1 MRAAW
6 RRRSGEWRG
15 RGARSSLPRLLLG
28 AARLPRRCGAA
39 YFAHEFRGRGS
50 VAGGR
55 AAATGARRGWSRSA
69 PGSGRSERER
79 GGRGLRGGTGAQ
91 IAGGTDPR
99 ARLAAGHV
107 PTPWRPRLLRTA
119 SSIWHK
125 LSSRDGTRCLR
136 EPAPA
141 PSSRLVQNGRWTPA
155 ELGVEEGPGGRG
167 EGGAGGRLLG
177 GCPGWACFSGVGA
190 ATPVP
195 RTFGRDWMGSGR
207 IRGTRRYWANFFW
220 VGGGAESSLARYG
233 ERHPRAVC

>member
-167 EGGAGGRLLG
+167 GWGGGRWAPPWRLPGLGMLLG
-177 GCPGWACFSGVGA
+177 RRGCHPCSPHLWPGLDGVGPDPWDA
-190 ATPVP
+190 AVL
-195 RTFGRDWMGSGR
+195 GQL
-207 IRGTRRYWANFFW
+207 FF
-220 VGGGAESSLARYG
+220 GGGAESSLARYG